1 MTKVSNFAENRR
13 NHKIHTKTDDRILE
27 TAPKRVLSV
36 MDMNVLLSQNKYLCF
51 EITYPTGR
59 FYKDNWLV
67 NHKNQAALMKSSKN
81 ASTILGDSI
90 VAAFLRY
97 PNIWY
102 KFFDENTINCGIGGG
117 KIQNVLWRA
126 EYIPLPQSLEHVLI
140 NCGTNNLD
148 INDSKKIA
156 DGLFCIALVLKKRV
170 NHLKIVINEI
180 LPRDERNTV
189 RRQNSF
195 RLS

>member
-1 MTKVSNFAENRR
+1 MTKVSSFAENRR

-27 TAPKRVLSV
+27 TAPKWVLSV
-36 MDMNVLLSQNKYLCF
+36 MDMNVLLSQNKYLRF
-51 EITYPTGR
+51 DITYPTGR

-67 NHKNQAALMKSSKN
+67 NHKNKAALMKSSKN

-102 KFFDENTINCGIGGG
+102 KFFDENIINCGIGGG

-140 NCGTNNLD
+140 NCGTDNLD